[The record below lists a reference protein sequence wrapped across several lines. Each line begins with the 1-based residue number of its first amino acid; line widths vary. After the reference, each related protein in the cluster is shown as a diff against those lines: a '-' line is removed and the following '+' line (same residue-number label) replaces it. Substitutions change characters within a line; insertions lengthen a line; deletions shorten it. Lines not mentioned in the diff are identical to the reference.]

1 MFGSFLH
8 RDAAL
13 VDHFNRL
20 GREMADL
27 LDYPTSPTSIRAVAH
42 GSFPAIN
49 VGSTS
54 EGVEVFVFAPGLDQD
69 ALDLSIQQNLLTISG
84 SCPERHA
91 NDEKTYLKERFI
103 GEFKRSLSLPE
114 DIDPESATA
123 RYANGVLQISLRR
136 KAETKPRKIE
146 IN

>member
-1 MFGSFLH
+1 MFGSLLH

-27 LDYPTSPTSIRAVAH
+27 LDYPASPTSIRAVAH

-54 EGVEVFVFAPGLDQD
+54 EGVEVFVFAPGLDQG

-91 NDEKTYLKERFI
+91 NDEKTYLKERFV
-103 GEFKRSLSLPE
+103 GDFKRSLSLPE